1 MKKHSKRLLV
11 AVLTTG
17 MLSQSVLPV
26 MANPVS
32 TKIVETNM
40 AKKASSSDALEGG
53 LGREK
58 ASGSNALGIQFNT
71 AKEDN
76 RKLNLPDFIEVW
88 VGQSKTFKVTQ
99 TGFPEGEKLKYTFAD
114 NQIAEVITAA
124 DGTTSLRGLKA
135 GTTILTVSSQDGKI
149 TDSCDIIVEKP
160 AEVLNFKAESAFH
173 KNVKLT
179 FQLKGSEGYTNEYY
193 IERSEDG
200 KEWTKIKSG
209 RSPKVEYI
217 DKEAEGGKTYK
228 YRAVAVNTAW
238 NYEDVAE
245 LEVKVNKGSIDFNS
259 KAIYV
264 GESYKI
270 PVTYNGYDGVPKGEW
285 SVADPTILS
294 ISQDGV
300 ITGIA
305 AGKTDVTL
313 KLQDG
318 NFLTREMLVSE
329 PCEVDN
335 LKVDVAYE
343 NHVQLSWTPND
354 FHDAYYVDRREGNS
368 DWQRIAEL
376 DPRSASYVDTTAVAG
391 HTYEYKV
398 SGRFENS
405 NVIMETK
412 GVIVKATVLKKMI
425 ALTSD
430 FVQTK
435 KGEILQLPLK
445 VEGFETAPVFTYSS
459 DNEEVAT
466 VDAQGKVTIQ
476 KDGKAVITI
485 TSDSGW
491 TGSCTYF
498 SVSRPSGEY
507 TANEWRVF
515 MLTNQNRMKE
525 GHKPLLMFGQMQK
538 ATDLRKKELD
548 THYKSDHTRPDGSS
562 CFTAFNDVG
571 LEYGSAGENIA
582 QDYQSAD
589 SVVQAWM
596 NSVGHYTNIMNDK
609 FVHFATGNYRGK
621 HKNWVQMFMGCDGD
635 ISCIAVLPAKANRTF
650 KQGTLIEDFGEIVVI
665 NCSEHGNCYM
675 PLISQMCSGYDPDK
689 LGKQT
694 ITIKYE
700 DLETTITVNI
710 EKGTSGGGSGS
721 GGSGGS
727 GGGSGSGGSGGSGG
741 GSGSGGSGG
750 SGGGSGS
757 GGPSGSGGGSS
768 NGNGPSGN
776 GNSNGS
782 VNGNNNHIV
791 MPDTY
796 PGCKWEARP
805 NNKWNLLKAD
815 GSKAVG
821 WAVKNNKWYYMD
833 PNGEMLTGW
842 QMVNG
847 KWYYMN
853 PAGDMTTGW
862 QAVNGK
868 WYYMNPAGDMTTG
881 WQMVNGKW
889 YYMNVAGD
897 MATGWIN
904 LNGKLYYLG
913 ADGAMYSNTKTPDGA
928 WVNASGEKI
937 S

>member
-1 MKKHSKRLLV
+1 MRNHSKRLLV

-17 MLSQSVLPV
+17 MLSQNVLPV

-32 TKIVETNM
+32 SEMIETNM
-40 AKKASSSDALEGG
+40 ANEVSGSDTLE
-53 LGREK
+53 ENIWKK
-58 ASGSNALGIQFNT
+58 ASGSNAWDVQFNA

-76 RKLNLPDFIEVW
+76 RKISLPDFVEMR
-88 VGQSKTFKVTQ
+88 VGQEKRLTITT
-99 TGFPEGEKLKYTFAD
+99 TGIPKDEELKYTFTD
-114 NQIAEVITAA
+114 DQIAKVVITA
-124 DGTTSLRGLKA
+124 DGTTWIRGLKA
-135 GTTILTVSSQDGKI
+135 GTTVLTVSSQDGKI
-149 TDSCDIIVEKP
+149 TASCDITVNKP
-160 AEVLNFKAESAFH
+160 AEVLNLRVEYAFH
-173 KNVKLT
+173 KAVKLT
-179 FQLKGSEGYTNEYY
+179 FELKGSNEYY

-200 KEWTKIKSG
+200 KQWIQIKNG

-228 YRAVAVNTAW
+228 YRVVAVDTAW

-245 LEVKVNKGSIDFNS
+245 IEVKVNKGAIDFNS
-259 KAIYV
+259 KRIYV

-270 PVTYNGYDGVPKGEW
+270 PVTYNGYDSVPKGEW

-305 AGKTDVTL
+305 EGATDVTL
-313 KLQDG
+313 KLPDG
-318 NFLTREMLVSE
+318 NSLTKEMQVSE
-329 PCEVDN
+329 APEVSN

-354 FHDAYYVDRREGNS
+354 FHGAYYVARREGNS
-368 DWQRIAEL
+368 GWQRIAEL
-376 DPRSASYVDTTAVAG
+376 APRSASYVDTTAAAG

-398 SGRFENS
+398 SGRFENG

-412 GVIVKATVLKKMI
+412 GVTIQAAVLKKMI

-435 KGEILQLPLK
+435 KGETLQVPLK
-445 VEGFETAPVFTYSS
+445 VEGFDVAPVFTYRS
-459 DNEEVAT
+459 DNEEVAV

-491 TGSCTYF
+491 IGTCTYF

-507 TANEWRVF
+507 NATEWRVF
-515 MLTNQNRMKE
+515 MLINQNRMKE

-538 ATDLRKKELD
+538 ATDLRKKELE

-562 CFTAFNDVG
+562 CFTAFDDVG
-571 LEYGSAGENIA
+571 LKYGAAGENIA
-582 QDYQSAD
+582 QDYQNAD
-589 SVVQAWM
+589 SVVQGWM
-596 NSVGHYTNIMNDK
+596 NSMGHYHNIMNDS
-609 FVHFATGNYRGK
+609 FVHFATGYYKGEK
-621 HKNWVQMFMGCDGD
+621 HKNWVQMFMGCHGER
-635 ISCIAVLPAKANRTF
+635 SCIAVLPAKANRTF
-650 KQGTLIEDFGEIVVI
+650 KQGTPIEDFGEIVVI

-694 ITIKYE
+694 ITVKYE

-721 GGSGGS
+721 GGSGG
-727 GGGSGSGGSGGSGG
+727 GSGSGGSGG

-750 SGGGSGS
+750 GSGSGGSGGGSSSGGS
-757 GGPSGSGGGSS
+757 GGPSGSGGSS
-768 NGNGPSGN
+768 NGNGPSGTGSSN
-776 GNSNGS
+776 GNSNGNS
-782 VNGNNNHIV
+782 NNIV

-796 PGCKWEARP
+796 PECKWDSRP

-815 GSKAVG
+815 GSKVIG

-853 PAGDMTTGW
+853 PAGDMTNGW
-862 QAVNGK
+862 QMVNGK

-889 YYMNVAGD
+889 YYMNPAGD
-897 MATGWIN
+897 MATGWVN

-913 ADGAMYSNTKTPDGA
+913 SDGAMYSNTKTPDGA
-928 WVNASGEKI
+928 WVNGSGEKI

>member
-40 AKKASSSDALEGG
+40 AKKASSSDALEEG
-53 LGREK
+53 LGGEK
-58 ASGSNALGIQFNT
+58 ASGSNALGIQYNA

-179 FQLKGSEGYTNEYY
+179 FQLKGSNEYYIERSEDGKEWTKIKSGRSPKVEYIDKEAEGGKTYKYRAVAVGSNEYY

-285 SVADPTILS
+285 SVADPAELEVKVNKGSIDFNSKAIYVGESYKIPVTYNGYDGVPKGEWSVADPTILS

-300 ITGIA
+300 ITGLA

-313 KLQDG
+313 KLPDG

-329 PCEVDN
+329 PCEVGD

-354 FHDAYYVDRREGNS
+354 FHDAYYVARREGNS

-525 GHKPLLMFGQMQK
+525 GKAVITITSDSGWTGSCTYFSVSRPSGEYTANEWRVFMLTNQNRMKEGHRPLLMFGQMQK

-650 KQGTLIEDFGEIVVI
+650 KQGTLIE
-665 NCSEHGNCYM
+665 
-675 PLISQMCSGYDPDK
+675 Q
-689 LGKQT
+689 
-694 ITIKYE
+694 
-700 DLETTITVNI
+700 NI
-710 EKGTSGGGSGS
+710 
-721 GGSGGS
+721 
-727 GGGSGSGGSGGSGG
+727 
-741 GSGSGGSGG
+741 
-750 SGGGSGS
+750 
-757 GGPSGSGGGSS
+757 
-768 NGNGPSGN
+768 
-776 GNSNGS
+776 
-782 VNGNNNHIV
+782 
-791 MPDTY
+791 
-796 PGCKWEARP
+796 
-805 NNKWNLLKAD
+805 
-815 GSKAVG
+815 
-821 WAVKNNKWYYMD
+821 
-833 PNGEMLTGW
+833 
-842 QMVNG
+842 
-847 KWYYMN
+847 
-853 PAGDMTTGW
+853 
-862 QAVNGK
+862 
-868 WYYMNPAGDMTTG
+868 
-881 WQMVNGKW
+881 
-889 YYMNVAGD
+889 
-897 MATGWIN
+897 
-904 LNGKLYYLG
+904 
-913 ADGAMYSNTKTPDGA
+913 
-928 WVNASGEKI
+928 
-937 S
+937 